1 MLVSPH
7 AAAIDK
13 YTFSLNTSKK
23 KKKIIVIAPP
33 LSPEKRDAT
42 EGEEK
47 KEHPRVYR
55 VFIQLAIIHEVI
67 SIPDV
72 ETNNNFEWLTGAR
85 NTTW

>member
-1 MLVSPH
+1 M
-7 AAAIDK
+7 
-13 YTFSLNTSKK
+13 
-23 KKKIIVIAPP
+23 
-33 LSPEKRDAT
+33 SPEKRDAT

-47 KEHPRVYR
+47 KELPRVYR

-67 SIPDV
+67 SIPDA